1 MKLASFNIDID
12 PIDCY
17 YSIHGIK
24 VDKTDNDH
32 IWSKGVVRFLEL
44 LKKKNIKATFFVTAS
59 DFKNSNSEILKRI
72 VEEGH
77 EIGNHTYSHD
87 YRFTLMKKDDVID
100 EIQKNHQFIKDVTGF
115 NCVGFR
121 SPGYNISPDVIS
133 SLKDNG
139 YVYDSSF
146 FPSPM
151 YYFAKWLIIK
161 IKRMRGRKSKSIIYS
176 IMDCWGKKKPYQIGE
191 IVRKEEKDSLLT
203 ELPITTVTPIG
214 LPLIG
219 TSVIV
224 FPGFLFRMMLK
235 LSLKR
240 DYVNFEAHGID
251 LCQSKDSEKLEKLK
265 AYQPDLKYDLDRK
278 TARFEELIDF
288 YLSNGYKFKTLDE
301 IAHTYKAGE

>member
-24 VDKTDNDH
+24 PQRSDVDD

-59 DFKNSNSEILKRI
+59 DFIENNREILKRI

-87 YRFTLMKKDDVID
+87 YRFTLMEKDAVID

-121 SPGYNISPDVIS
+121 SPGYNISPEVIS
-133 SLKDNG
+133 YLKDKG
-139 YVYDSSF
+139 YIYDSSF

-161 IKRMRGRKSKSIIYS
+161 IKRIRGRKSKSIIYS
-176 IMDCWGKKKPYQIGE
+176 IMDCFGKKKPYQIGE
-191 IVRKEEKDSLLT
+191 KVRKEETESPLT

-224 FPGFLFRMMLK
+224 FPRFLYRVMLK

-240 DYVNFEAHGID
+240 EYINFEAHGID
-251 LCQSKDSEKLEKLK
+251 LCQTKDSEKLEKLK
-265 AYQPDLKYDLDRK
+265 TYQPDLKYDLDRK

-288 YLSNGYKFKTLDE
+288 YLSNGYKFTKLDE

>member
-1 MKLASFNIDID
+1 MRLASFNIDID

-24 VDKTDNDH
+24 PEPSDIDH

-44 LKKKNIKATFFVTAS
+44 LKRKNIKATFFVTAS
-59 DFKNSNSEILKRI
+59 DFIDSNRATLKRI

-87 YRFTLMKKDDVID
+87 YKFVLMKKDDVVE
-100 EIQKNHQFIKDVTGF
+100 EIKKNHQFIKDVTGF

-121 SPGYNISPDVIS
+121 SPGYNISPEVIS
-133 SLKDNG
+133 SLKDLG
-139 YVYDSSF
+139 YAYDTSF

-151 YYFAKWLIIK
+151 YYLAKWLLIK
-161 IKRMRGRKSKSIIYS
+161 LKRIRGRRSRSIIYS
-176 IMDCWGKKKPYQIGE
+176 IMDCWGKKRPYQVGE
-191 IVRKEEKDSLLT
+191 TVREEDKGSLLT
-203 ELPITTVTPIG
+203 ELPITTVTPAG

-224 FPGFLFRMMLK
+224 FPRFLFRMMLN

-240 DYVNFEAHGID
+240 GYVNFEAHGID
-251 LCQSKDSEKLEKLK
+251 LCQAQDSEKLEKLK
-265 AYQPDLKYDLDRK
+265 IYQPDLKYDLDRK

-288 YLSNGYKFKTLDE
+288 YLSNGYKFKTLDK
-301 IAHTYKAGE
+301 IAHTYSSGD